1 MATLARKRYGY
12 FYNHPSLRRW
22 PVSINGNLYQTRSIF
37 KFLYENSLRT
47 MKFILTKRTH
57 FTVVYLFW
65 GIKGSLFIMGNDNR
79 FSS

>member
-1 MATLARKRYGY
+1 MAI
-12 FYNHPSLRRW
+12 
-22 PVSINGNLYQTRSIF
+22 SIIIRVFVGGQYQSTVTLYQTRSIF